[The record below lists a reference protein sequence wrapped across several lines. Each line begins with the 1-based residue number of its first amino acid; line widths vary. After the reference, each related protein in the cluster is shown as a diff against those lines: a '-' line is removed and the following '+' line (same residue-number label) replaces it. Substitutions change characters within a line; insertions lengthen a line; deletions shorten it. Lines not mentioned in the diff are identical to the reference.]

1 MYCGAGQISYGEIV
15 KKKKKKNRNT
25 YQQLCSL
32 LKKNYITLCEF
43 NLCNIIIVAMA
54 GATH

>member
-15 KKKKKKNRNT
+15 KKKKNRKT

-43 NLCNIIIVAMA
+43 NLCNIIIVVMT

>member
-15 KKKKKKNRNT
+15 NNKKNRNT

-32 LKKNYITLCEF
+32 LKKNYMTLCEF